1 MVMRTQNNRT
11 PIELY
16 QYYMRQA
23 ELEIPPMVW
32 IVASFIAA
40 LAAGLLLFFLSVFLK
55 LNEPLLGAL
64 GFFIVLDIMIG
75 YPYLKGRG
83 RIESI
88 EANLPDALKQMADT
102 LKAGSTYEYALRE
115 VAASQYGPLTEEMKK
130 VLRKLEEGENFENA
144 MMSMSN
150 AVESRLVKRVITII
164 LDSIR
169 AGAAL
174 ADILDEIA
182 LDVRELNR
190 IGQER
195 KAKTMMQAIFMVAAG
210 IIVAPFIFGLISTVI
225 DLLISTATKTG
236 SLEGTQLTV
245 ILNSKDLIIFSV
257 KSYLLVLGIA
267 TAVMM
272 GIMRDGK
279 LSKSLLYMPFLV
291 LLAYI
296 VYFLSRFV
304 TGLLVGSPI

>member
-1 MVMRTQNNRT
+1 MRIQNTRT

-23 ELEIPPMVW
+23 EIEIPPMVW

-40 LAAGLLLFFLSVFLK
+40 LAAGLLLFFISVLLK
-55 LNEPLLGAL
+55 LNEPLLGVL
-64 GFFIVLDIMIG
+64 GFFIVLDIMLG
-75 YPYLKGRG
+75 YPYLKGRA

-115 VAASQYGPLTEEMKK
+115 VAASQYGPLTDEMKK

-144 MMSMSN
+144 MLSMSN
-150 AVESRLVKRVITII
+150 SVESRLVRRVITII

-236 SLEGTQLTV
+236 SLEGTQLAV
-245 ILNSKDLIIFSV
+245 VLNSKDLIIFSV
-257 KSYLLVLGIA
+257 KSYLLVLGIS

>member
-1 MVMRTQNNRT
+1 MRTQNTRT

-40 LAAGLLLFFLSVFLK
+40 LAAGLLLFFLSVLLK

-144 MMSMSN
+144 MLSMSN

-236 SLEGTQLTV
+236 SLEGIQLTV

-304 TGLLVGSPI
+304 TGLLVGSPL

>member
-1 MVMRTQNNRT
+1 MPAQTK
-11 PIELY
+11 PPLELY
-16 QYYMRQA
+16 AYYMRQA
-23 ELEIPPMVW
+23 ELDVPVMVW

-40 LAAGLLLFFLSVFLK
+40 LAVGLLLFAGSFILK
-55 LNEPLLGAL
+55 LNEPLLGIL
-64 GFFIVLDIMIG
+64 GFFIVLDIMLG

-115 VAASQYGPLTEEMKK
+115 IAASQYGPLTDEIKK

-144 MMSMSN
+144 LQSFSIGI
-150 AVESRLVKRVITII
+150 ESRLVKRVITII
-164 LDSIR
+164 LDAIR

-190 IGQER
+190 ISMER
-195 KAKTMMQAIFMVAAG
+195 KTKTILQAIFMVAAG
-210 IIVAPFIFGLISTVI
+210 VVVAPFIFGLVSTVV
-225 DLLISTATKTG
+225 DLLINTSAKTG
-236 SLEGTQLTV
+236 SLSGAELQNVLNAKEL
-245 ILNSKDLIIFSV
+245 ILFSV
-257 KSYLLVLGIA
+257 KTYLLVLAVA

-272 GIMRDGK
+272 GVMREGK
-279 LSKSLLYMPFLV
+279 PSKSLLYMPFLV

-296 VYFLSRFV
+296 VFYLSRFV
-304 TGLLVGSPI
+304 TGLLVGSPV